1 MLKDVDVLEPI
12 NCERGISE
20 EDPCIFP
27 NLLASNST
35 STRFSNSSD
44 IASYNATGVTED
56 EEDTAAFRDI
66 CKANP
71 DIGINPPCKRLL
83 SDPNFIVRS
92 SDDVKAAMP
101 FDFIAYFNDFK
112 ELEQFPDDPE
122 ISDVDYFELNEKN
135 LEESLALQ
143 FYGSWTVARQ
153 GTPEWKKHSEW
164 KLFWREFLHEPNFEC
179 PDGLASCNYSPP
191 TLEEIQRRFGNNRPL
206 GRRVLFVT
214 LILGEIHA
222 YTIMLEVSLHP
233 GL

>member
-1 MLKDVDVLEPI
+1 
-12 NCERGISE
+12 
-20 EDPCIFP
+20 
-27 NLLASNST
+27 
-35 STRFSNSSD
+35 
-44 IASYNATGVTED
+44 
-56 EEDTAAFRDI
+56 
-66 CKANP
+66 
-71 DIGINPPCKRLL
+71 
-83 SDPNFIVRS
+83 
-92 SDDVKAAMP
+92 MP

-179 PDGLASCNYSPP
+179 PDGLACCNYSPP